1 MIVVLLLIPLSML
14 AVSLL
19 PDKSQST
26 EIVSGI
32 FIEEPDAHT
41 ESFVS
46 TLKSSSTGFT
56 FREYSSLQSMQ
67 DDTASGRIDAGYL
80 FPAGISSDII
90 NGTYKGKITVYTTGS
105 TAFEEVSTEAV
116 YAALLEVYAP
126 DIALHMLDADSI
138 SMDSGV
144 NADEYIKNRYAG
156 YIENDDIFTIRSNI
170 TGRYEVAADIQPRN
184 FPVEIFVY
192 ITIII
197 CALTGLQNFLND
209 LECGVYAIVSPH
221 SRISFCAKNIA
232 AGIIPAAIINLISL
246 LIYSDVF
253 DFLHTCILIL
263 AVSLAGFVLCMIL
276 RFLFRNYKTYVIAM
290 PFIIICTI
298 LLSLLYSL
306 SQM

>member
-26 EIVSGI
+26 EIASGI
-32 FIEEPDAHT
+32 FIEEPDEHM

-46 TLKSSSTGFT
+46 ALKRSSTGFT

-90 NGTYKGKITVYTTGS
+90 NGAYKGKITVYTTNS
-105 TAFEEVSTEAV
+105 TTFEEVSAEAV

-138 SMDSGV
+138 SMGSGV

-156 YIENDDIFTIRSNI
+156 YIENDDIFTIKSNI
-170 TGRYEVAADIQPRN
+170 TGRFKAANDIQPRN

-197 CALTGLQNFLND
+197 CALTGLQNFLKD
-209 LECGVYAIVSPH
+209 LEGGVYSIVSP
-221 SRISFCAKNIA
+221 RTRVSFCAKNIA

-246 LIYSDVF
+246 LIYSDAE
-253 DFLHTCILIL
+253 DFLHTCILIF
-263 AVSLAGFVLCMIL
+263 AVSLAGFVLCMIF
-276 RFLFRNYKTYVIAM
+276 RFIFRKYKAYVIAM

-298 LLSLLYSL
+298 LLSLLSSL

>member
-14 AVSLL
+14 TVSLL

-32 FIEEPDAHT
+32 FIEEPDELT
-41 ESFVS
+41 ENFVS
-46 TLKSSSTGFT
+46 ALKRSSTSFT

-67 DDTASGRIDAGYL
+67 DDTASGKIDAGYL
-80 FPAGISSDII
+80 FPAGIGSDII

-105 TAFEEVSTEAV
+105 TAFEEVSAEAV

-126 DIALHMLDADSI
+126 DIALHMLNADSI
-138 SMDSGV
+138 SMGSGV

-170 TGRYEVAADIQPRN
+170 TGQYEATTDIQPRN

-197 CALTGLQNFLND
+197 CALTGLQNFLKD
-209 LECGVYAIVSPH
+209 LKGGVYAIVSP
-221 SRISFCAKNIA
+221 RARTSFCAKNIA
-232 AGIIPAAIINLISL
+232 AGIIPAAIINIISL
-246 LIYSDVF
+246 LIYSDAE
-253 DFLHTCILIL
+253 DFMHTCILIF
-263 AVSLAGFVLCMIL
+263 AVSLAVFVLCMIL
-276 RFLFRNYKTYVIAM
+276 RFIFRNYKAYVIAM

-298 LLSLLYSL
+298 LLSLLSSL

>member
-1 MIVVLLLIPLSML
+1 MVVVLLLIPLSML

-32 FIEEPDAHT
+32 FIEEPDEHM

-46 TLKSSSTGFT
+46 ALKTSSTGFT

-90 NGTYKGKITVYTTGS
+90 NGTYKGKITVYTTDS
-105 TAFEEVSTEAV
+105 TAFEEVSAEAV

-126 DIALHMLDADSI
+126 DIALHMLDDDSI
-138 SMDSGV
+138 SMGSDV
-144 NADEYIKNRYAG
+144 NADEYIKNRYAA
-156 YIENDDIFTIRSNI
+156 YIENDDIFTIKSNI
-170 TGRYEVAADIQPRN
+170 TGRFKAANDIQPRN

-197 CALTGLQNFLND
+197 CALTGLQNFLKD
-209 LECGVYAIVSPH
+209 LEGGVYAIVSPCA
-221 SRISFCAKNIA
+221 RTSFCAKNIT

-246 LIYSDVF
+246 LIYSDAE
-253 DFLHTCILIL
+253 DFLHTCILIF
-263 AVSLAGFVLCMIL
+263 AVSLAGFVLCMIF
-276 RFLFRNYKTYVIAM
+276 RFIFRKYKAYVIAM